1 MSAKSK
7 SKSSV
12 KALDTQ
18 TEEKKIHEE
27 FSSRYNELSEMS
39 GTAASSSAPQI
50 IGDGF
55 PNPYAANPVLP
66 FDDTEQQVVL
76 LNITHRQQIP
86 KSKIPGFRVCGAFK
100 DLEKL
105 KRHALNS
112 GGPAAY
118 GGSNLIKAD
127 VHKKFLICSSLEKQQ
142 NASYVLGKI
151 EELAKK
157 YTQTLKFHADEFK
170 ENKENRQQGKT
181 GLSQSE
187 KVKKISSR
195 KQLLDKKFE
204 DDKEKG
210 TETGEVSRVAEVRN
224 QSVAVV
230 TIMSD
235 TTATVLNGAE
245 DPEPIVIVWGC
256 FENEA
261 QAKHYIYNTASK
273 FVKDVML
280 DVVNMYEW
288 VFPTEIE
295 KRVDELTEEFRNP
308 SLNKVMNSRKAQKKS
323 VMSYSDWCKQEGQEP
338 AMLEISATKETE
350 ESTDV
355 KTEVRKTEDFKI
367 SVSTKEDEKNKD
379 SDDVKVESAVTT
391 TVAPSLPVP
400 TPNIF
405 ERSDWKPVVQS
416 QVNELYKDVTFKD
429 TNNGDDPTTGRS
441 PITSSDL
448 RGCLLEDLG
457 DQEKKGTSDA
467 KKRRGRPKKK

>member
-1 MSAKSK
+1 MSANPKSF
-7 SKSSV
+7 V
-12 KALDTQ
+12 KPKVSDTRD
-18 TEEKKIHEE
+18 EEKKIHEE

-39 GTAASSSAPQI
+39 KPASAGS
-50 IGDGF
+50 IGDGL
-55 PNPYAANPVLP
+55 PNPYAALPVLP
-66 FDDTEQQVVL
+66 FDDPEQQVVL

-86 KSKIPGFRVCGAFK
+86 KSKIPGFRICGAFK
-100 DLEKL
+100 DIEKL
-105 KRHALNS
+105 KRHAIHS

-151 EELAKK
+151 DELTQK
-157 YTQTLKFHADEFK
+157 YTKTLQFHAEEFQ
-170 ENKENRQQGKT
+170 ENKEKRQQGKT
-181 GLSQSE
+181 GLSQVE

-204 DDKEKG
+204 DEKENG
-210 TETGEVSRVAEVRN
+210 SETGDVSRNAEVRN

-230 TIMSD
+230 TIMNDSS
-235 TTATVLNGAE
+235 APVLNGSE

-256 FENEA
+256 FENES

-308 SLNKVMNSRKAQKKS
+308 SLNKVMNSRKSQKKS

-338 AMLEISATKETE
+338 AMLEINATKETE
-350 ESTDV
+350 ESTEV
-355 KTEVRKTEDFKI
+355 KTEVNKTEDFKI
-367 SVSTKEDEKNKD
+367 TVATKDDEKNKD
-379 SDDVKVESAVTT
+379 KDSEKTIENDNTWQ
-391 TVAPSLPVP
+391 PVP
-400 TPNIF
+400 ISVPT
-405 ERSDWKPVVQS
+405 SVA
-416 QVNELYKDVTFKD
+416 ELYKEVSFKQEAE
-429 TNNGDDPTTGRS
+429 TTLTEKKVDQS
-441 PITSSDL
+441 
-448 RGCLLEDLG
+448 ENDLG
-457 DQEKKGTSDA
+457 STRVSTKKG
-467 KKRRGRPKKK
+467 RGRPKKK